1 MPTVPDTLSRTREPG
16 SVPFDD
22 PRHPRLAAMIRTMLG
37 GHVECRD
44 CGCQRR
50 HELEIELTGGRQPV
64 E

>member
-1 MPTVPDTLSRTREPG
+1 
-16 SVPFDD
+16 
-22 PRHPRLAAMIRTMLG
+22 MIRTMLG